1 MTSFCDSRLD
11 PFRLSLLLV
20 RISTSFFLLY
30 FLHRLNAP
38 FDTMT
43 AATSQRA
50 ASLLMALRSSSRTA
64 VASSSRIQTIRQA
77 STATLSS
84 PSLISSGPSH
94 LPSLRDGLSLQRRY
108 KSKRSSAQY
117 IDPHAAEEDDVP
129 VMKTKGKGSK
139 GNRGAQPTSRG
150 AKSKRG
156 DAEQDNAEYKTSTR
170 NQDLPDEAFDFD
182 AISSHMSRAVERC
195 RSTTSTLVGSF
206 GRADPALL
214 DSVKVEYP
222 GTGSSGRSLHPLREF
237 ATVGVRD
244 GALIVTAFD
253 ADMVKHIER
262 AIYSADL
269 GLTPQTQAHQNP
281 GDENIIRV
289 AVPQPTTESR
299 QAMVKDLTRICENA
313 RVSIRDAR
321 HKAQKQIKSDI
332 DRKVVGKSEGE
343 KESKK
348 VEAETKKFSTQV
360 DQLFDKMKQTLLAGN

>member
-1 MTSFCDSRLD
+1 MAS
-11 PFRLSLLLV
+11 
-20 RISTSFFLLY
+20 
-30 FLHRLNAP
+30 
-38 FDTMT
+38 T
-43 AATSQRA
+43 AAT
-50 ASLLMALRSSSRTA
+50 LTRSN
-64 VASSSRIQTIRQA
+64 
-77 STATLSS
+77 LC
-84 PSLISSGPSH
+84 LSSGPSRISAAV
-94 LPSLRDGLSLQRRY
+94 SLQQRRY

-117 IDPHAAEEDDVP
+117 IDPDAAADDDVP

-139 GNRGAQPTSRG
+139 ANRGAQPTSRG
-150 AKSKRG
+150 SRSKRG
-156 DAEQDNAEYKTSTR
+156 DAEQVDSSEYKTSTR

-195 RSTTSTLVGSF
+195 RTTTSSLVGSF

-222 GTGSSGRSLHPLREF
+222 GTGSSSKSLHPLREF

-253 ADMVKHIER
+253 SDMIKHIER

-269 GLTPQTQAHQNP
+269 NLTPQAQTSQNP
-281 GDENIIRV
+281 GDENILRV
-289 AVPQPTTESR
+289 AIPQPTSESR

-332 DRKVVGKSEGE
+332 DRKVVGKSEGD

-348 VEAETKKFSTQV
+348 VEAETKKWSTQV
-360 DQLFDKMKQTLLAGN
+360 DQSFEKMKQTLLSA

>member
-1 MTSFCDSRLD
+1 MQGAWTN
-11 PFRLSLLLV
+11 LSSSLLV
-20 RISTSFFLLY
+20 RTSSTFLVS
-30 FLHRLNAP
+30 FLHYPSSLLDIMA
-38 FDTMT
+38 

-64 VASSSRIQTIRQA
+64 IASSSRTQTNRLA
-77 STATLSS
+77 CTATLVSS
-84 PSLISSGPSH
+84 LLIASGSSQ
-94 LPSLRDGLSLQRRY
+94 LPSLRPGLSLQRRY

-117 IDPHAAEEDDVP
+117 IDPNAAEADDVP

-156 DAEQDNAEYKTSTR
+156 DTEQDNAEYKTSTR
-170 NQDLPDEAFDFD
+170 NQDLPDEGFDFD

-222 GTGSSGRSLHPLREF
+222 GTGSSGKSLHPLREF

-262 AIYSADL
+262 AIYAADL

-360 DQLFDKMKQTLLAGN
+360 DQLFEKMKQTLLAGN

>member
-1 MTSFCDSRLD
+1 M
-11 PFRLSLLLV
+11 
-20 RISTSFFLLY
+20 
-30 FLHRLNAP
+30 
-38 FDTMT
+38 
-43 AATSQRA
+43 ATPQRA
-50 ASLLMALRSSSRTA
+50 ARGLLLALRTSTRTA
-64 VASSSRIQTIRQA
+64 GTASSSIRMA
-77 STATLSS
+77 STAILTRNNNCTFAPSATPTLT
-84 PSLISSGPSH
+84 LE
-94 LPSLRDGLSLQRRY
+94 QRRC

-117 IDPHAAEEDDVP
+117 IDPDAALDDDVP

-139 GNRGAQPTSRG
+139 ANRGSQSTSKG
-150 AKSKRG
+150 ARSKRG
-156 DAEQDNAEYKTSTR
+156 DAEQPDASEYKTSTR
-170 NQDLPDEAFDFD
+170 NQDLPDEAFDFA

-195 RSTTSTLVGSF
+195 RTTTSTLVGSF

-222 GTGSSGRSLHPLREF
+222 GTGSAGKSLHPLREF

-244 GALIVTAFD
+244 GALMVTAFD
-253 ADMVKHIER
+253 PEMVKHIER
-262 AIYSADL
+262 AIYSSNL
-269 GLTPQTQAHQNP
+269 NLTPQTQANQNP
-281 GDENIIRV
+281 GDENLIRV

-348 VEAETKKFSTQV
+348 VETETKKFTTQV
-360 DQLFDKMKQTLLAGN
+360 DQLFDKMKATLLAA

>member
-1 MTSFCDSRLD
+1 MSL
-11 PFRLSLLLV
+11 PFHHS
-20 RISTSFFLLY
+20 
-30 FLHRLNAP
+30 NAG
-38 FDTMT
+38 M
-43 AATSQRA
+43 
-50 ASLLMALRSSSRTA
+50 
-64 VASSSRIQTIRQA
+64 
-77 STATLSS
+77 
-84 PSLISSGPSH
+84 
-94 LPSLRDGLSLQRRY
+94 QRRY

-117 IDPHAAEEDDVP
+117 IDPHAAEADDVP
-129 VMKTKGKGSK
+129 VIKTKGKGSK
-139 GNRGAQPTSRG
+139 SSASSPRG

-156 DAEQDNAEYKTSTR
+156 TAEQPDASSDYKTSTR

-182 AISSHMSRAVERC
+182 AISSHMARAVERC
-195 RSTTSTLVGSF
+195 RSTASSLVGSV

-222 GTGSSGRSLHPLREF
+222 GTGSSAKALHPLREF

-244 GALIVTAFD
+244 GALVVTAFD

-321 HKAQKQIKSDI
+321 HKAQKQIKSDL
-332 DRKVVGKSEGE
+332 DRKVVGKNEGD

-348 VEAETKKFSTQV
+348 VEAETKKWTSQI
-360 DQLFDKMKQTLLAGN
+360 DGLFEKMKSALLSGT